1 MDKIRAHRELLKQ
14 QLFNYDYSNVSVD
27 KNILVELD
35 YGHITVQSEGPDG
48 FSHWKG
54 SFSNEESLI
63 LRMND
68 EVKSRPEYELIII
81 DRYEQKRI

>member
-35 YGHITVQSEGPDG
+35 YGHITV
-48 FSHWKG
+48 K
-54 SFSNEESLI
+54 
-63 LRMND
+63 
-68 EVKSRPEYELIII
+68 VKVQMDLVIG
-81 DRYEQKRI
+81 KVLLVMKKV